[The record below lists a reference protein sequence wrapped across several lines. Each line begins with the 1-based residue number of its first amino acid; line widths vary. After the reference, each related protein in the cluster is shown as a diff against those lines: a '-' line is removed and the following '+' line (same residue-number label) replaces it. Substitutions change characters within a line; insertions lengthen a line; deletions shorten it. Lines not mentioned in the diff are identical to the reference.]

1 MDHLLIGSTL
11 AALATGVGALP
22 ILFFKQFSHKW
33 RDVLLAFTAGV
44 MVSASMLELLPESL
58 ALSNIYVTAIGLILG
73 TFVLTLLERKVP
85 HIHIEHKTRTIV
97 VDRKAALIVA
107 AITLHNLPEGLAV
120 GVSFASEQES
130 MGPLIALAMGIQNM
144 PEGLLVALYL
154 VQSNIGKWK
163 AFLVA
168 TATGAV
174 EIVTALLG
182 FWLASYIS
190 FILPLGLAF
199 AAGAMLFIV
208 YKELIPESHGDGN
221 ERSSTFSFIG
231 GLLVM
236 LVLIDLF
243 S

>member
-190 FILPLGLAF
+190 FIL
-199 AAGAMLFIV
+199 
-208 YKELIPESHGDGN
+208 
-221 ERSSTFSFIG
+221 R
-231 GLLVM
+231 
-236 LVLIDLF
+236 
-243 S
+243 